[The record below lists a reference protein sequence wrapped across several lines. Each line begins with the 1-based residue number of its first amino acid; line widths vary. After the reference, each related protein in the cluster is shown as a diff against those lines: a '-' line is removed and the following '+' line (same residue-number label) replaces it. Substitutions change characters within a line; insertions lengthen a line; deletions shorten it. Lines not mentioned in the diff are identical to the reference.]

1 MYSSTIDK
9 CTSNNAETPDLKL
22 KGSQALHTTYI
33 AFVVLFQFQFQSL
46 IFCYLFDYNVGPTWK
61 PTLSINNKQ
70 VGPLTSGR
78 FVDSQTL

>member
-1 MYSSTIDK
+1 MYSSILDIFT
-9 CTSNNAETPDLKL
+9 TSNNPETPDLKL
-22 KGSQALHTTYI
+22 KGSHTTYI
-33 AFVVLFQFQFQSL
+33 ALVVLFQFQFQSL
-46 IFCYLFDYNVGPTWK
+46 LFWYLFDYNVGPTWK